1 MLKTV
6 LFVVFLIVLS
16 IILEIKTHQRRRVIV
31 ASSSL
36 YVFVLYYFLFEVIK
50 DQQTIKLLIQIRPD
64 LLIDTIQPIFVR
76 ILSYNPF
83 EGNVFFLR
91 LLNLIGIKEGTRL
104 YIFITTYRP
113 LASDSP
119 FTGISIDSTLTFL
132 KNSLPDYFDWK
143 VVDRYFLRLK
153 KIAWGYVVILCDQ
166 LEKIKFMLS
175 RTIISIKNYYMIAW
189 EHNKCSFS
197 LIIKIIFFTKKLK
210 NSIIL

>member
-175 RTIISIKNYYMIAW
+175 RTIISIKNYYMIA
-189 EHNKCSFS
+189 
-197 LIIKIIFFTKKLK
+197 
-210 NSIIL
+210 